1 METAGSD
8 PNPGGGVGPP
18 VCGTSSM
25 SSQIVTS
32 TPRKRL
38 LHPLPLRVMHWINA
52 VAIFIMIGSGW
63 KIYNDDVIFGF
74 LHFPDSVVIGKWAQH
89 GLQWH
94 FFGMWI
100 FGLNGLVYLTYGIFT
115 GRFRQKLFPISP
127 REVLATAGD
136 ALRLRLRHEDLTVYN
151 AVQKSFYLGV
161 MLVGV
166 LIVITGLC
174 LWKPVQFSELAD
186 LFGSFQTI
194 RLIHFLCM
202 SAIVVFVL
210 VHVTLALLV
219 PQSLLAMLTG
229 GPTVGDMPAAEA
241 EPSPVAELAAEA
253 TR

>member
-1 METAGSD
+1 
-8 PNPGGGVGPP
+8 
-18 VCGTSSM
+18 
-25 SSQIVTS
+25 
-32 TPRKRL
+32 
-38 LHPLPLRVMHWINA
+38 
-52 VAIFIMIGSGW
+52 
-63 KIYNDDVIFGF
+63 
-74 LHFPDSVVIGKWAQH
+74 
-89 GLQWH
+89 
-94 FFGMWI
+94 MWI
-100 FGLNGLVYLTYGIFT
+100 FGLNGLAYLTYGLST

-136 ALRLRLRHEDLTVYN
+136 ALRLRLRHDDLTVYN
-151 AVQKSFYLGV
+151 AVQKFLYLGV

-166 LIVITGLC
+166 LIVISGLVP
-174 LWKPVQFSELAD
+174 LEAGAV
-186 LFGSFQTI
+186 FGAGGLVRRFQTI

-241 EPSPVAELAAEA
+241 APSPVAESAAEA

>member
-1 METAGSD
+1 METAGLD

-25 SSQIVTS
+25 STQIVTS

-100 FGLNGLVYLTYGIFT
+100 FGLNGLVYLTRI
-115 GRFRQKLFPISP
+115 QLP
-127 REVLATAGD
+127 
-136 ALRLRLRHEDLTVYN
+136 
-151 AVQKSFYLGV
+151 
-161 MLVGV
+161 
-166 LIVITGLC
+166 
-174 LWKPVQFSELAD
+174 
-186 LFGSFQTI
+186 
-194 RLIHFLCM
+194 
-202 SAIVVFVL
+202 SA
-210 VHVTLALLV
+210 
-219 PQSLLAMLTG
+219 
-229 GPTVGDMPAAEA
+229 
-241 EPSPVAELAAEA
+241 
-253 TR
+253 